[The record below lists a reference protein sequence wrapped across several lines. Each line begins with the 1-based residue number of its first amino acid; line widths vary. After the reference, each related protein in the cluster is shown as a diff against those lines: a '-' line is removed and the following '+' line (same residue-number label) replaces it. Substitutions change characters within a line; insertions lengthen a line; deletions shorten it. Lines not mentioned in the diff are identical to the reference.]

1 MKGQSL
7 GLIETC
13 GLVPAIVAAD
23 AAAKAA
29 MVTLL
34 GHELARGGLVTIM
47 LAGDVAAV
55 TAAVGAGATAA
66 AKVGQVN
73 AVHVIP
79 RPDRQLRLGK
89 HGPQSPEPRSGGPPG
104 PHHTAPAEESVKEA
118 FAAPGEG
125 SSLFPDPP
133 GVAGK
138 APRSRGAQKGK
149 PGKSGGKKTSKT

>member
-7 GLIETC
+7 GLIETW

-47 LAGDVAAV
+47 LAGDIAAV

-66 AKVGQVN
+66 AKVGQVT

-79 RPDRQLRLGK
+79 RPDRQLRHDLPELRKGTPPVV
-89 HGPQSPEPRSGGPPG
+89 HHAPSAAASPEETS
-104 PHHTAPAEESVKEA
+104 
-118 FAAPGEG
+118 AASGEG
-125 SSLFPDPP
+125 PVAQPDRPP
-133 GVAGK
+133 VAGK

-149 PGKSGGKKTSKT
+149 PGKSGVKKTSKT